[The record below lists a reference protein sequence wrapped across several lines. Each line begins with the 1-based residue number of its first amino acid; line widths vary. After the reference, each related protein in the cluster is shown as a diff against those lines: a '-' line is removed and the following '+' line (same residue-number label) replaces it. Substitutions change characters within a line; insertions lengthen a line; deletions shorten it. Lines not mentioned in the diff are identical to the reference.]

1 VYKKLNNSVILKEQQ
16 KNKGSVKFIKM
27 QSINIIFKNE
37 LNINVLNKNICS
49 VIFEQMI
56 NKQKESS

>member
-16 KNKGSVKFIKM
+16 KNKGSVNFMKM

-37 LNINVLNKNICS
+37 LSINVLDKNICS
-49 VIFEQMI
+49 VVFEQMM
-56 NKQKESS
+56 NKQQVSS

>member
-49 VIFEQMI
+49 VIFEQMM